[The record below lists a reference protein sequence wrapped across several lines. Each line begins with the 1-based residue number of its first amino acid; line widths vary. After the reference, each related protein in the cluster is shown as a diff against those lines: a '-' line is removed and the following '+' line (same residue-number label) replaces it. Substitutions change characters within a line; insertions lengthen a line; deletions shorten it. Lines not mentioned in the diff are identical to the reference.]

1 MDYQKVGKFIKEQR
15 DKLGLS
21 QQDLGDKVHVTRQ
34 AVSNWETGKDLPDS
48 DILVSLS
55 KLFNVTI
62 NEILGESSMEEVT
75 LSLLDETNKK
85 NHIIKKILKV
95 STITICILSFLF
107 FGLYFINNYNSIKVY
122 KASSQSEHFK
132 IIDGIIIS
140 TSQNTYFKLGHLEY
154 KKSDSVIVNKVKL
167 YYLSNKKKF
176 FIFESDVN
184 DRLFVNNEG
193 YDEIQKQKFSKYKDN
208 LYLEVY
214 FNNTEKEVLKIDL
227 KEDFTN
233 DYFMVLEESSVVRDL
248 IKTDIPEL
256 KLDFEQQELKT
267 NIIED
272 KPVIKYEPVP
282 LPSPQPVQKPVEQV
296 QEVVEQTNPA
306 PVEEPISLEPQE
318 PVIEEPTQV
327 EEPIV
332 EEPQEEININLEEI
346 SQLIEQYGRLEFKT
360 YRLDYTLDDGT
371 IVRISKNRNNVVV
384 ESFHEEEFIRYSIN
398 LRDGETIYQE
408 TINDLEI
415 EKIMCSL
422 QELINN
428 NIIIAKKLD
437 SYFSLVYQ
445 EI

>member
-95 STITICILSFLF
+95 STITICILLFLF

-214 FNNTEKEVLKIDL
+214 FNDTEKEVLKINL

-233 DYFMVLEESSVVRDL
+233 DYFMVLEESSVIRDL

-256 KLDFEQQELKT
+256 KLDYEQQELKT

-296 QEVVEQTNPA
+296 QEVVEQTTPE

-327 EEPIV
+327 EEPVPV
-332 EEPQEEININLEEI
+332 EEPAEEEIKINLEEI
-346 SQLIEQYGRLEFKT
+346 SHLIEQYGTKIMST
-360 YRLDYTLDDGT
+360 YHLDYVLDDGT
-371 IVRISKNRNNVVV
+371 AIAISKNRNKIVIDSENNETSISIIIKV
-384 ESFHEEEFIRYSIN
+384 EEEVVQYQKNIN
-398 LRDGETIYQE
+398 NI
-408 TINDLEI
+408 EI
-415 EKIMCSL
+415 ERITGNIQEIRCNNHKL
-422 QELINN
+422 LELINN
-428 NIIIAKKLD
+428 
-437 SYFSLVYQ
+437 YFSLIYQ
-445 EI
+445 